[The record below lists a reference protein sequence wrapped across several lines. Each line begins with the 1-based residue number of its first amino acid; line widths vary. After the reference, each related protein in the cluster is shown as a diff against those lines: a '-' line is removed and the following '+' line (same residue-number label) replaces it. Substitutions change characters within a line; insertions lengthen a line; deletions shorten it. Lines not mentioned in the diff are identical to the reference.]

1 MRFLV
6 LTSFLATVLAMSGV
20 CSARNPSKHDC
31 VSFAEASKHVGTTQ
45 CVSGTVFHVADGTNG
60 LTFLTFCQDH
70 KTCPFTVVVFPDD
83 LKKVGDI
90 QQLEGR
96 MVEIKGTIQDRD
108 GRAEIVLRHTQQL
121 GESAFVVVP
130 VAPNRLPG
138 RTSGPLQSREIE

>member
-1 MRFLV
+1 M
-6 LTSFLATVLAMSGV
+6 
-20 CSARNPSKHDC
+20 
-31 VSFAEASKHVGTTQ
+31 GTTQ
-45 CVSGTVFHVADGTNG
+45 CVSGSVLHVAVGTNG
-60 LTFLTFCQDH
+60 ITFLTFSQDH

-96 MVEIKGTIQDRD
+96 MVEIKGTIQDHD

-130 VAPNRLPG
+130 VAPNRLPR
-138 RTSGPLQSREIE
+138 RTSGPLQCGEIQPSQGQEHY